1 MSNVVYLSKPES
13 SEFIKSPDSLAY
25 QAIVLK
31 KPTYNIFLKEYADGL
46 TLKQMDFGIEFAKS
60 CARYTVEELK
70 KSDNPEHD
78 LPYIL
83 ENFSLAISH
92 LRDIEFSE
100 SLIELRYEIIKNIPD
115 FCVKFENSTKINMLI
130 SHEIALIVLEN
141 VYDQQHKH
149 DIVVNV
155 LMLG

>member
-13 SEFIKSPDSLAY
+13 SEFVKSPDSLAY

-46 TLKQMDFGIEFAKS
+46 TIKQMDFGIVFAKS

-70 KSDNPEHD
+70 KSENPQHD
-78 LPYIL
+78 LPYVL

-100 SLIELRYEIIKNIPD
+100 SLIELKYEIIKNIPQ
-115 FCVKFENSTKINMLI
+115 FCTNINNNTKINMLV
-130 SHEIALIVLEN
+130 SHEIALLVLEN
-141 VYDQQHKH
+141 VYNQQHKH
-149 DIVVNV
+149 DIVVNT
-155 LMLG
+155 LMLN

>member
-1 MSNVVYLSKPES
+1 MNNVVYLSKPDS

-31 KPTYNIFLKEYADGL
+31 KPTYHFFLKEYADGL
-46 TLKQMDFGIEFAKS
+46 TIKQMDFGIEFAKS

-70 KSDNPEHD
+70 KSEDPEHE
-78 LPYIL
+78 LPHIM
-83 ENFSLAISH
+83 EIFSLAICN

-100 SLIELRYEIIKNIPD
+100 GLIELRYEIIKNIPD
-115 FCVKFENSTKINMLI
+115 FCVQYQNNTKINMLI
-130 SHEIALIVLEN
+130 SHEIALLVLEN
-141 VYDQQHKH
+141 VYDQQTKH

-155 LMLG
+155 LLLK

>member
-31 KPTYNIFLKEYADGL
+31 KPTFNIFLKEYAEGL
-46 TLKQMDFGIEFAKS
+46 TIKQMDFGIDFAKS

-70 KSDNPEHD
+70 KAENPELE
-78 LPYIL
+78 LPYVL
-83 ENFSLAISH
+83 ENFALAISH

-100 SLIELRYEIIKNIPD
+100 ALIELKYEIIKHIPSL
-115 FCVKFENSTKINMLI
+115 CVMYNDYLKIKMPV
-130 SHEIALIVLEN
+130 SHEIAMLVLEH
-141 VYDQQHKH
+141 VYHQQNKQ
-149 DIVVNV
+149 DIVVNT
-155 LMLG
+155 LMLN

>member
-1 MSNVVYLSKPES
+1 MSNVVYLSKPDS

-46 TLKQMDFGIEFAKS
+46 TIKQMDFGIDFAKS

-70 KSDNPEHD
+70 KSEDPEHD
-78 LPYIL
+78 LPYIM
-83 ENFSLAISH
+83 EIFSLAICH

-100 SLIELRYEIIKNIPD
+100 GLIELRYEIIKNIPQ
-115 FCVKFENSTKINMLI
+115 FCVMFEHTTKINMLI
-130 SHEIALIVLEN
+130 SHEIALLVLEN
-141 VYDQQHKH
+141 VYDQQTKH
-149 DIVVNV
+149 DIVVNT
-155 LMLG
+155 LLLK